1 MKIKCRNCK
10 SQKLTKVIYI
20 GKQVVSSIFPK
31 TKPKSSKK
39 YSLDLY
45 ECKKCKLV
53 QLGKSIPLGNMYG
66 ETYGYRSSLSKKNI
80 KTQTS
85 ACALFQ

>member
-31 TKPKSSKK
+31 TK
-39 YSLDLY
+39 
-45 ECKKCKLV
+45 
-53 QLGKSIPLGNMYG
+53 GKFTV
-66 ETYGYRSSLSKKNI
+66 ELSNFI
-80 KTQTS
+80 K
-85 ACALFQ
+85 FPFDPI